1 MTIHNLSH
9 KKKQSLFISHTN
21 KNILKH
27 THAHNSL
34 SHTPPPNFIFSTK
47 FYATLF
53 LLIER
58 TNTNLTNS
66 LVTIIPE
73 LKHHPKGQSHGEPK
87 LLVRKSALQQVMI
100 HTHTHTHITHKDTHT
115 HTLMIYTHTHTLMIY
130 THTHTLMIHTYPTTI
145 IKHPPNP
152 EFTISYR
159 KNC

>member
-1 MTIHNLSH
+1 M
-9 KKKQSLFISHTN
+9 
-21 KNILKH
+21 
-27 THAHNSL
+27 
-34 SHTPPPNFIFSTK
+34 STK

-73 LKHHPKGQSHGEPK
+73 LKHHPRVHSHGEPK

-152 EFTISYR
+152 EFTISYI

>member
-1 MTIHNLSH
+1 M
-9 KKKQSLFISHTN
+9 
-21 KNILKH
+21 
-27 THAHNSL
+27 
-34 SHTPPPNFIFSTK
+34 STK

-100 HTHTHTHITHKDTHT
+100 HTHTHTHILITHKDTHT
-115 HTLMIYTHTHTLMIY
+115 
-130 THTHTLMIHTYPTTI
+130 P
-145 IKHPPNP
+145 
-152 EFTISYR
+152 S
-159 KNC
+159 